1 MSNDHKLTYSGHL
14 LKEARK
20 KKRRRYR
27 KLSSELGIP
36 EKYLMALEEDDYSS
50 LAGPTYVRGYLRA
63 YSKKLDLD
71 PEVVLKAYERYLKDQ
86 KKEIKAEKKGEKLK
100 KSNKLIF
107 LTLISAI
114 IILIFVVLLNIL
126 SRDKPL
132 PEISSES
139 FNDIVLDEI
148 EVSKE
153 EVMNSVLFEETAFQD
168 GLVSKQEIG
177 KENNSFLSVEI
188 KNPIKNIKKLNSI
201 KLSIQDDCWVEIMD
215 RESVLEY
222 QLAKAGTF
230 IAIEGEGPFKVI
242 IGDSRKAQLLY
253 NNEPVNLLSTTN
265 AETNVS
271 CLVLPTGRCSEF
283 TLSN

>member
-20 KKRRRYR
+20 KKRLRYR

-153 EVMNSVLFEETAFQD
+153 EVMNSVLFEETTFQD

-230 IAIEGEGPFKVI
+230 IVIEGEGPFKVI

>member
-86 KKEIKAEKKGEKLK
+86 RKEIKAEKKGEKLK

-230 IAIEGEGPFKVI
+230 IVIEGEGPFKVI

>member
-20 KKRRRYR
+20 KKRLRYR

-86 KKEIKAEKKGEKLK
+86 RKEIKAEKKGEKLK

-230 IAIEGEGPFKVI
+230 IVIEGEGPFKVI